1 MQKKLILIR
10 TSGQVEQITVSDE
23 LELEVLQNLVG
34 GYIECVPTIFGGVEM
49 LINEEGKLHDLKYN
63 EVATDISRVSEYDMI
78 VGDVVLCK
86 INGEHLVGFGEMEAK
101 EICEEIERR
110 FDEKRG

>member
-23 LELEVLQNLVG
+23 LELDVLQNMVG
-34 GYIECVPTIFGGVEM
+34 GYIECVPTVLGGVEM
-49 LINEEGKLHDLKYN
+49 LINEEGKLQDLKYN
-63 EVATDISRVSEYDMI
+63 AVATDISRVFEYDMI

-86 INGEHLVGFGEMEAK
+86 INGEHLVGFSKTEAEEVMS
-101 EICEEIERR
+101 EILGRLHI
-110 FDEKRG
+110 